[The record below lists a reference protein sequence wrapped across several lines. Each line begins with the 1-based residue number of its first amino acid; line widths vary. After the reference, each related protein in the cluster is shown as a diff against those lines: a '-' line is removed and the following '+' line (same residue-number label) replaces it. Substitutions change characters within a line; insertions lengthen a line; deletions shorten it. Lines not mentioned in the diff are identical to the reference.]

1 MTLWVNHSGT
11 AVNVPVVGHDVED
24 GEEVDVP
31 DDVILPANY
40 FQVVGDPAD
49 AVAVVAVASDA
60 GFGVN
65 VEEE

>member
-1 MTLWVNHSGT
+1 MTRWVNHSGT
-11 AVNVPVVGHDVED
+11 AVNVPVAGRDVEN

-40 FQVVGDPAD
+40 FSAVGAAAD
-49 AVAVVAVASDA
+49 TVAASDA
-60 GFGVN
+60 GFGVH